1 MLELLTVDM
10 GEFTDRHVGKRVYNQ
25 DGGYVADVVDV
36 RNGDLYVEV
45 AAGADDETTDHLH
58 WEDAGPHHLR
68 DQYVSNV
75 NEETVRLNV

>member
-1 MLELLTVDM
+1 MLDVLPVDM
-10 GEFTDRHVGKRVYNQ
+10 GEFTDRHAGKRVYNQ
-25 DGGYVADVVDV
+25 DGGHVADVVDV

-45 AAGADDETTDHLH
+45 APGANDETTDHLGWH
-58 WEDAGPHHLR
+58 DAGPHHLR